1 MAGIASAADATAVL
15 QALAVRRAAVL
26 ASASRSAVD
35 AVAVPGSP
43 VARRLTTDVRSL
55 ARRGLR
61 YDGLALQAHGVRL
74 LQGVVPEQR
83 SRRRPTSRPTPWSIG
98 TAGCCNAFPRPSAP
112 CSGSSLVRGPAG
124 WRLRSVEA
132 A

>member
-1 MAGIASAADATAVL
+1 ML

-74 LQGVVPEQR
+74 LQGGRARAAVEAQTDVSSYAVVDRHGRVLQR
-83 SRRRPTSRPTPWSIG
+83 VPQTVGPMQR
-98 TAGCCNAFPRPSAP
+98 FE
-112 CSGSSLVRGPAG
+112 LVRGPAG